1 MNLKV
6 LFASFCL
13 IFLAELGDKT
23 QLTALA
29 FSTSSRSPWSVF
41 LGTSLALICT
51 TALAVVCGEAL
62 SRWIPVKVLH
72 LASAVMFVLV
82 GLILLVN
89 LARKAPAE
97 DAAPAAPAGEGAA
110 VPAKPLSS
118 FIGHQAVALEEDLVA
133 FIRENAPKVD
143 NPELRR
149 ALDRLAEKHDAHAAA
164 LAGITHKADAA
175 HATEMDAD
183 LAQGDPERLLGTLR
197 QAGESLPEDATF
209 ERIIRRQEAAA
220 EFYIALAQLIRFHD
234 ARDVLRGLAMEE
246 IRLAQETCALVH
258 HKTSA
263 APVGSFGGQS
273 PQGMA

>member
-6 LFASFCL
+6 LLASFCL

-62 SRWIPVKVLH
+62 TRWIPVKILH

-97 DAAPAAPAGEGAA
+97 EAAPAAPAGTGAA
-110 VPAKPLSS
+110 VPAGPLSS
-118 FIGHQAVALEEDLVA
+118 FIGRQAVAFEEDLA
-133 FIRENAPKVD
+133 TFIHENAPKVRD
-143 NPELRR
+143 PESRR
-149 ALDRLAEKHDAHAAA
+149 ALALLEEKHRAHAAA
-164 LAGITHKADAA
+164 LAGIGAAADAA
-175 HATEMDAD
+175 RVVEMDAD
-183 LAQGDPERLLGTLR
+183 LARGDHARLLGSLR
-197 QAGESLPEDATF
+197 EADASLPADATF
-209 ERIIRRQEAAA
+209 DRIIRRQEAAA

-234 ARDVLRGLAMEE
+234 ARDVLRALALEE
-246 IRLAQETCALVH
+246 IRLAQETCALVNH
-258 HKTSA
+258 Q
-263 APVGSFGGQS
+263 APT
-273 PQGMA
+273 A

>member
-1 MNLKV
+1 MNLRI

-62 SRWIPVKVLH
+62 SRWVPAKVLH

-97 DAAPAAPAGEGAA
+97 EAAPAAPSGAVPGAA
-110 VPAKPLSS
+110 ARPLSS
-118 FIGHQAVALEEDLVA
+118 FVGRQAVALEEDLA
-133 FIRENAPKVD
+133 TFIHENAPKVT
-143 NPELRR
+143 NPDLRR
-149 ALDRLAEKHDAHAAA
+149 ALDRLEDKHRAHAAA
-164 LAGITHKADAA
+164 LADIGRQTDAGRLA
-175 HATEMDAD
+175 EMDAD
-183 LAQGDPERLLGTLR
+183 LARGDAEGLLTALR
-197 QAGESLPEDATF
+197 QAGQGLPADATF

-234 ARDVLRGLAMEE
+234 ARDVLRALAMEE
-246 IRLAQETCALVH
+246 IHLAQETCTLLHPPAGD
-258 HKTSA
+258 A
-263 APVGSFGGQS
+263 
-273 PQGMA
+273 

>member
-6 LFASFCL
+6 LIASFCL

-62 SRWIPVKVLH
+62 SRWVPVKVLH

-97 DAAPAAPAGEGAA
+97 DTAPPAPAAVG
-110 VPAKPLSS
+110 KPLSS
-118 FIGHQAVALEEDLVA
+118 FIGRQAVAFEEDLAA
-133 FIRENAPKVD
+133 FIRENAPQVKSA
-143 NPELRR
+143 ELRQ
-149 ALDRLAEKHDAHAAA
+149 ALGRLEEKHMAHAAA
-164 LAGITHKADAA
+164 LAGIGGSADAERLA
-175 HATEMDAD
+175 EMDAD
-183 LAQGDPERLLGTLR
+183 LAQGDPERLLGSLR
-197 QAGESLPEDATF
+197 QADDSLPTDATF
-209 ERIIRRQEAAA
+209 DRIIRRQEAAA
-220 EFYIALAQLIRFHD
+220 EFYIALAQLVRFHD
-234 ARDVLRGLAMEE
+234 ARDVLRALALEE

-258 HKTSA
+258 HPAAA
-263 APVGSFGGQS
+263 APLT
-273 PQGMA
+273 A

>member
-6 LFASFCL
+6 LIASFCL

-62 SRWIPVKVLH
+62 SRWVPVKVLH

-89 LARKAPAE
+89 LARKAPVE
-97 DAAPAAPAGEGAA
+97 DTAPAAPAA
-110 VPAKPLSS
+110 VGKPLSS
-118 FIGHQAVALEEDLVA
+118 FIGRQAVAFEEDLAA
-133 FIRENAPKVD
+133 FIRENAPKVKSA
-143 NPELRR
+143 ELRR
-149 ALDRLAEKHDAHAAA
+149 ALGRLEEKHMAHAAA
-164 LAGITHKADAA
+164 LTGISGTADAGRLA
-175 HATEMDAD
+175 EMDAD
-183 LAQGDPERLLGTLR
+183 LAQGDPERLLGSLR
-197 QAGESLPEDATF
+197 EADGSLPADATF
-209 ERIIRRQEAAA
+209 DRIIRRQEAAA
-220 EFYIALAQLIRFHD
+220 EFYIALARLVRFHD
-234 ARDVLRGLAMEE
+234 ARDVLRALALEE

-258 HKTSA
+258 HPA
-263 APVGSFGGQS
+263 ADAPPTV
-273 PQGMA
+273 

>member
-6 LFASFCL
+6 LIASFFF

-62 SRWIPVKVLH
+62 SRWVPVKVLH

-89 LARKAPAE
+89 LARKAPVE
-97 DAAPAAPAGEGAA
+97 DAAPAAPAGKSAA
-110 VPAKPLSS
+110 VPAGPLSS
-118 FIGHQAVALEEDLVA
+118 FIGRQAVAFEVDLA
-133 FIRENAPKVD
+133 TFIRENAPKVS

-149 ALDRLAEKHDAHAAA
+149 ALSRLEEKHTAHATA
-164 LAGITHKADAA
+164 LAGIGREADASRVA
-175 HATEMDAD
+175 EMDAD
-183 LAQGDPERLLGTLR
+183 LAQGDPERLLGSLR

-209 ERIIRRQEAAA
+209 DRIIRRQEAAA
-220 EFYIALAQLIRFHD
+220 EFYIALAQLIRFHE
-234 ARDVLRGLAMEE
+234 ARDVLRALALEE
-246 IRLAQETCALVH
+246 IHLAQETCALVH
-258 HKTSA
+258 HQ
-263 APVGSFGGQS
+263 APTAPTGQVEAQS

>member
-6 LFASFCL
+6 LVASFCL

-62 SRWIPVKVLH
+62 SRWIPVKILH

-97 DAAPAAPAGEGAA
+97 GAAPAAPGGAA
-110 VPAKPLSS
+110 AAATAKSLSS
-118 FIGHQAVALEEDLVA
+118 FVGRQAVAFEEDLA
-133 FIRENAPKVD
+133 AYIRENALKVG
-143 NPELRR
+143 NPDLRR
-149 ALDRLAEKHDAHAAA
+149 ALGRLQEKHTAHAAA
-164 LAGITHKADAA
+164 LAGIAPEADAGRA
-175 HATEMDAD
+175 AEMDAD
-183 LAQGDPERLLGTLR
+183 VAQGDPERLLGSLR
-197 QAGESLPEDATF
+197 QAGANLPEDATID
-209 ERIIRRQEAAA
+209 RIIRRQEAAA
-220 EFYIALAQLIRFHD
+220 EFYIALAQRIRFHD
-234 ARDVLRGLAMEE
+234 ARDVLRALAMEE
-246 IRLAQETCALVH
+246 IHLAQETCALVH
-258 HKTSA
+258 HQ
-263 APVGSFGGQS
+263 APDA
-273 PQGMA
+273 PTA

>member
-6 LFASFCL
+6 LLASFGL

-72 LASAVMFVLV
+72 LGSAIMFVLV

-89 LARKAPAE
+89 LARKAPME
-97 DAAPAAPAGEGAA
+97 DTVPTVPAAEGAA
-110 VPAKPLSS
+110 ATAKPLSS
-118 FIGHQAVALEEDLVA
+118 FIGRQAMAFEEDLAA
-133 FIRENAPKVD
+133 FIHENAPKVSD
-143 NPELRR
+143 PER
-149 ALDRLAEKHDAHAAA
+149 RLALSRLEEKHRAHAAA
-164 LAGITHKADAA
+164 LAGISRAADADRVA
-175 HATEMDAD
+175 EMDAD
-183 LAQGDPERLLGTLR
+183 VAQGDPERLLDSLR
-197 QAGESLPEDATF
+197 QAGNSLPQDATF
-209 ERIIRRQEAAA
+209 DRIIRRQEAAA

-234 ARDVLRGLAMEE
+234 ARDALRALAMEE

-258 HKTSA
+258 HQA
-263 APVGSFGGQS
+263 ADAPTDQAKGQS

>member
-6 LFASFCL
+6 LIASFFF

-62 SRWIPVKVLH
+62 TRWVPVKVLH

-82 GLILLVN
+82 GLVLLVN
-89 LARKAPAE
+89 LARQAPAE
-97 DAAPAAPAGEGAA
+97 EEAPAAPVGKRAVAAPTGA
-110 VPAKPLSS
+110 LSS
-118 FIGHQAVALEEDLVA
+118 FIGRQAVAFEEDLAA
-133 FIRENAPKVD
+133 FIRENAPKVAD
-143 NPELRR
+143 PELRR
-149 ALDRLAEKHDAHAAA
+149 ALGRLEEKHVAHAAA
-164 LAGITHKADAA
+164 LAGIGNPADATRVA
-175 HATEMDAD
+175 EMDAD
-183 LAQGDPERLLGTLR
+183 LAQGDPERLLGALR
-197 QAGESLPEDATF
+197 HAADGLPEDAAI

-220 EFYIALAQLIRFHD
+220 EFYIALAQLVRFHE
-234 ARDVLRGLAMEE
+234 ARDVLRALALEE

-258 HKTSA
+258 HDGA
-263 APVGSFGGQS
+263 A
-273 PQGMA
+273 A